1 MPIETLWLRKGIVV
15 GSALIYWAGVF
26 IQVRRVR
33 RHIGRS
39 PNVHPRGLKE
49 KLLWMGWLLVFLGW
63 FGQPFLVGRTDNSLL
78 RLIQPL
84 VHPIGLGLGFLLVA
98 GGYLG
103 TLWCYSALG
112 TAWRIGVSRRE
123 KTDLVRHGPYRYVR
137 HPIYLFQVIMLLGV
151 IFLLPTASSVIL
163 LAVHLACVIVKS
175 LDEEAYL
182 LGVHGSEYQEYLSKT
197 GRFLPRTRD

>member
-1 MPIETLWLRKGIVV
+1 MPVETLWLRKGIVI

-26 IQVRRVR
+26 IQIRRVR

-49 KLLWMGWLLVFLGW
+49 KLLWMGWLLVVLGW
-63 FGQPFLVGRTDNSLL
+63 FGQPFLVGRIDNPLF
-78 RLIQPL
+78 RLFLPL

-112 TAWRIGVSRRE
+112 TAWRMGVSRRE

-137 HPIYLFQVIMLLGV
+137 HPIYLFQIIMLLGV
-151 IFLLPTASSVIL
+151 IFLLPTAYSVAV
-163 LAVHLACVIVKS
+163 LAVHLACAILKS
-175 LDEEAYL
+175 LAEEAYL
-182 LGVHGSEYQEYLSKT
+182 LGVHGSEYQDYFSKT